1 MRTWQFGSRCW
12 VGSPRRQGVST
23 YRSDECLEVGVSVQ
37 SRAGM
42 AAAAYRRIL
51 NESLDPWI
59 TSEPSLGRHHVNRSR
74 GSGNITL

>member
-1 MRTWQFGSRCW
+1 M
-12 VGSPRRQGVST
+12 
-23 YRSDECLEVGVSVQ
+23 SVQ